1 MGFKHLQ
8 RALNEL
14 LMQKSF
20 ILSKSNAKQLITA
33 VKFASLTKDD
43 RSHATDG
50 RSLQIITVSVEEN
63 NPQSFTDAQFVH

>member
-8 RALNEL
+8 TVLNEL

-20 ILSKSNAKQLITA
+20 ILGYSDARQLITA

-50 RSLQIITVSVEEN
+50 RSLQRISVTAEGN
-63 NPQSFTDAQFVH
+63 NPQSFRDAQFVY